1 MGMGGKSLGLVVALL
16 LTTGCVKSMA
26 VNALGDALA
35 SGGGT
40 YAQDDDPELVRDATA
55 FGLKTIESLLDAEP
69 EHPGLLLAATRGFT
83 QYGYAFL
90 QAEADYIEDRD
101 YPRAKTLRV
110 RALKMYRRARTYGL
124 RGLAL
129 AVPDFERKL
138 TDDRQNA
145 LSALDAEHVGLM
157 YWTAAAWAA
166 AVGLDKGQADL
177 AADMGVVEALILRAR
192 ALDLDY
198 GEGALHDFMVAWDGG
213 RPASAG
219 GSVERAKKHFENAL
233 VASNHQRIAPLV
245 GYAETICVKEQDA
258 EKFATLLN
266 KALDFD
272 VDSAPRHRLANL
284 IAQKRARWLLNQ
296 KEDLFL

>member
-1 MGMGGKSLGLVVALL
+1 MAREKTLQTLDADTGQHGHQQRGIADVRRGRRNSIDLLGLDREKLERRRPNGSGL
-16 LTTGCVKSMA
+16 GCIHRID
-26 VNALGDALA
+26 GDAREGA
-35 SGGGT
+35 
-40 YAQDDDPELVRDATA
+40 
-55 FGLKTIESLLDAEP
+55 
-69 EHPGLLLAATRGFT
+69 LAACDG
-83 QYGYAFL
+83 
-90 QAEADYIEDRD
+90 
-101 YPRAKTLRV
+101 TLRS
-110 RALKMYRRARTYGL
+110 
-124 RGLAL
+124 
-129 AVPDFERKL
+129 

>member
-1 MGMGGKSLGLVVALL
+1 MGVRVKTLGLAVGLL
-16 LTTGCVKSMA
+16 LLSGCVKSMA
-26 VNALGDALA
+26 VNALGNAL
-35 SGGGT
+35 SKGGGT

-69 EHPGLLLAATRGFT
+69 EHAGLLLAATRGFT

-90 QAEADYIEDRD
+90 QAEADYIEEHD
-101 YPRAKTLRV
+101 YARSKVLRQRAV
-110 RALKMYRRARTYGL
+110 RMYRRARGYGL
-124 RGLAL
+124 RGLNL
-129 AVPDFERKL
+129 VVEDFENTL
-138 TDDRQNA
+138 ITDREKA
-145 LSALDAEHVGLM
+145 LEPMTVEHVGLM

-177 AADMGVVEALILRAR
+177 AADMGLVEALIKRAR
-192 ALDLDY
+192 VLEIDY

-219 GSVERAKKHFENAL
+219 GSVERAKTHFERAKA
-233 VASNHQRIAPLV
+233 ASKNQRVAPLV
-245 GYAETICVKEQDA
+245 GYAETICVKKQDLA
-258 EKFATLLN
+258 QFEALLR
-266 KALDFD
+266 KAIAFD

-284 IAQKRARWLLNQ
+284 IAQKRARWLLTQ